1 MQIVKTI
8 NSHSYNINAIF
19 RDGQIYA
26 EGQIQVLVQKQ
37 GTLDVKT
44 FTPAVI
50 DYRPNYAVIN
60 INLTDEPSDYTWKDG
75 EEYMIKII
83 DYRGYL
89 LYLDTV
95 FVTEG
100 DFSSSK
106 QTIEN
111 DDYITNE
118 DNMTEEQLTQNEID
132 NDYII
137 LDN

>member
-1 MQIVKTI
+1 MQIVKTV

-26 EGQIQVLVQKQ
+26 EGQIQILVQKQ
-37 GTLDVKT
+37 GTLDIKT

-50 DYRPNYAVIN
+50 EYRPNYAVIT
-60 INLTDEPSDYTWKDG
+60 INLTDEPSNYTWKDG
-75 EEYMIKII
+75 EEYMIKVI

-100 DFSSSK
+100 DFNSGK
-106 QTIEN
+106 QTITN

-118 DNMTEEQLTQNEID
+118 DNMTEEQLAQNEID

>member
-95 FVTEG
+95 YVTENAF
-100 DFSSSK
+100 DSK
-106 QTIEN
+106 QQNIPN
-111 DDYITNE
+111 DEYITNE

>member
-1 MQIVKTI
+1 
-8 NSHSYNINAIF
+8 
-19 RDGQIYA
+19 
-26 EGQIQVLVQKQ
+26 
-37 GTLDVKT
+37 VKT

-118 DNMTEEQLTQNEID
+118 DNMTEEQLAQNEID

>member
-1 MQIVKTI
+1 MQIVKTV

-50 DYRPNYAVIN
+50 EYRPNYAVIT
-60 INLTDEPSDYTWKDG
+60 INLTDEPSNYTWKDG
-75 EEYMIKII
+75 EEYMIKVI

-100 DFSSSK
+100 DFNSGK
-106 QTIEN
+106 QTITN

-118 DNMTEEQLTQNEID
+118 DNMTEEQLAQNEID

>member
-50 DYRPNYAVIN
+50 DYRPNYAVIT

-100 DFSSSK
+100 NFSSSK
-106 QTIEN
+106 QTIAN